1 METDNPNKSLQK
13 FLFRILIGSLVY
25 GLLNVAS
32 NQLLLPTAPVISL
45 RPQIAVP
52 MFMGIMYGPLAGF
65 ITGFAGNILG
75 DLLSGYGI
83 FKFWNW
89 HIANGLI
96 GVVPGLI
103 RYIGIIKIRSVL
115 DFGVMELTVVLAS
128 AVGVGFAVVTDMLWI
143 HHMKFPGALH
153 SWILP
158 AFITDTVNGFILLP
172 VLLLIWRRL
181 VITLETRTMLM
192 ITSLL
197 VLAVLSTSITITW
210 SIWDDLISR
219 ESIVRSFYFAGIVSV
234 IILTLGLAVSALLAL
249 RFTKP
254 VVQLTKAATS
264 VEKGDY
270 NLDKLDNVSI
280 RSDELGQLARVLQK
294 MAKEVGGREQ
304 ELKQQVQ
311 ELRIEIDRAG
321 QAEEVA
327 KIVETDYFQQ
337 LRKKAKEFRKD

>member
-1 METDNPNKSLQK
+1 
-13 FLFRILIGSLVY
+13 
-25 GLLNVAS
+25 
-32 NQLLLPTAPVISL
+32 
-45 RPQIAVP
+45 
-52 MFMGIMYGPLAGF
+52 
-65 ITGFAGNILG
+65 
-75 DLLSGYGI
+75 
-83 FKFWNW
+83 
-89 HIANGLI
+89 
-96 GVVPGLI
+96 
-103 RYIGIIKIRSVL
+103 
-115 DFGVMELTVVLAS
+115 MELTVVLAS

-143 HHMKFPGALH
+143 HHMKFPGTLD

-158 AFITDTVNGFILLP
+158 AFITDTINGFILVP

-197 VLAVLSTSITITW
+197 MLAVLSTSITITW
-210 SIWDDLISR
+210 SVWDDLISR
-219 ESIVRSFYFAGIVSV
+219 ESMVRSFYFAGIVSV
-234 IILTLGLAVSALLAL
+234 IILVLGLTASALLA
-249 RFTKP
+249 RRVTKP
-254 VVQLTKAATS
+254 VVQLTKAAAS

-270 NLDKLDNVSI
+270 NLEKLDNVSI

-311 ELRIEIDRAG
+311 ELRIEIDGAR

-327 KIVETDYFQQ
+327 EIVETDYFQQ

>member
-1 METDNPNKSLQK
+1 MD
-13 FLFRILIGSLVY
+13 
-25 GLLNVAS
+25 
-32 NQLLLPTAPVISL
+32 
-45 RPQIAVP
+45 
-52 MFMGIMYGPLAGF
+52 LAGF
-65 ITGFAGNILG
+65 HYRYCQWVYTAACAPSHMAAIG
-75 DLLSGYGI
+75 DYVRDTHDADDYLI
-83 FKFWNW
+83 
-89 HIANGLI
+89 I
-96 GVVPGLI
+96 GVGGTEHI
-103 RYIGIIKIRSVL
+103 
-115 DFGVMELTVVLAS
+115 
-128 AVGVGFAVVTDMLWI
+128 
-143 HHMKFPGALH
+143 
-153 SWILP
+153 
-158 AFITDTVNGFILLP
+158 
-172 VLLLIWRRL
+172 
-181 VITLETRTMLM
+181 
-192 ITSLL
+192 
-197 VLAVLSTSITITW
+197 ITITW